1 MPSAPTML
9 FAVTLFLWTPPHF
22 WSLAIACRDDYAAA
36 RVPMLPVVVG
46 DAAAAR
52 AVFSGSV
59 LLVVASIVPGFLGLS
74 WLYVVAAIA
83 GGALLLWRAAQLVV
97 DPTRRRAFAS
107 FHASLVQLSLLILA
121 ALADPLFRG

>member
-1 MPSAPTML
+1 M
-9 FAVTLFLWTPPHF
+9 LFLWTPPHF

-59 LLVVASIVPGFLGLS
+59 LLVATSIVPGFLGMS
-74 WLYVVAAIA
+74 WLYVAAAIA
-83 GGALLLWRAAQLVV
+83 GGALLLWRTAQLVD
-97 DPTRRRAFAS
+97 DPTRQRAFAS
-107 FHASLVQLSLLILA
+107 FHASLVQLSLLIVA
-121 ALADPLFRG
+121 AIAEPLFRA